1 MQENEGD
8 VLWNCLGLRRGAG
21 EDKNYPPQCTVSA
34 KFPTRLDY
42 HILSTEKHVFIIGFT
57 DYLFKLI
64 YRVIPVPQK
73 FKNTLKLDEF
83 ILFDNMDWADYVDVI
98 MGWVLRSGKWGIVPK
113 FHF

>member
-1 MQENEGD
+1 MNPAIFEYCFSDLKLFLESFKGIHVQENEGD

-57 DYLFKLI
+57 DYLF
-64 YRVIPVPQK
+64 
-73 FKNTLKLDEF
+73 N
-83 ILFDNMDWADYVDVI
+83 LFT
-98 MGWVLRSGKWGIVPK
+98 G
-113 FHF
+113 